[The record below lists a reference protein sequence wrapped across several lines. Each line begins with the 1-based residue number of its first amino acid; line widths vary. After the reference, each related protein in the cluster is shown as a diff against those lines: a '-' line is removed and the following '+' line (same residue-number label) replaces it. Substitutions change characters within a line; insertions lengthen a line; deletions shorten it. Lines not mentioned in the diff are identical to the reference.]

1 MNATSTSFYQASRA
15 PVAFVREKERSGKR
29 TQEGRRGMCS
39 DTLNPGGEVR
49 GCCVG
54 CILDMPEISPFV
66 FIAEATRY
74 MGFLELTKCFFKRR
88 CFGCGGISCFFVTS
102 VCVALIFE
110 RARSASKPDPTP
122 AACNSSSVHGT
133 TPDEGSLRQ

>member
-66 FIAEATRY
+66 LIAAATRY
-74 MGFLELTKCFFKRR
+74 MGFLELNPCFFKRG
-88 CFGCGGISCFFVTS
+88 CFRCGGISFFFGTS
-102 VCVALIFE
+102 VCVALVFE
-110 RARSASKPDPTP
+110 REGSASKPDPP
-122 AACNSSSVHGT
+122 LAPRNSSSVHGT
-133 TPDEGSLRQ
+133 TPDEGSLL